1 MLRRSVFWCV
11 IALALLLPTGGSMP
25 QAARAQQV
33 SPSSTPKAI
42 LAPRPTATSEPLAV
56 EIAVDVRAKSKA
68 ISPLIFGSNL
78 PVWLRK
84 EQFEDEVFRARI
96 RASGITILR
105 IPGGSWGDEYG
116 FYSCETG
123 QDQPGAYPCKYPWA
137 ARPTDLINVIRAVG
151 VQAAYI
157 MNVNYTAQEAA
168 AAVAFYNG
176 RLGDRR
182 RIGLDRNGVDWKTVD
197 DWARLRAAGGNPT
210 PLGIKLWEIGNE
222 VYGGKANSEHKGC
235 TKANGWEETWTCDG
249 AAYMLGN
256 EKHDGALA
264 LIAAMRRVDPAIKVG
279 VVGGASFVAQ
289 DGWTRSVFSN
299 GIERVDFVALHPYLP
314 YYIDGNVK
322 RETDYVISQPQRH
335 WRKVREELDW
345 AFRDFAG
352 GKRRP
357 LFVNE
362 YGLIPPF
369 NERDSRNYMNT
380 HVDAL
385 FQADSLGQMIQNN
398 VDMAAQWALM
408 NGRSDNYGNELT
420 ASAVDSTASA
430 WNGLFSPADDLS
442 DAPAAQLPAAK
453 GQTLSYVLK
462 PFAIT
467 LLTLTYR

>member
-1 MLRRSVFWCV
+1 
-11 IALALLLPTGGSMP
+11 
-25 QAARAQQV
+25 
-33 SPSSTPKAI
+33 
-42 LAPRPTATSEPLAV
+42 
-56 EIAVDVRAKSKA
+56 
-68 ISPLIFGSNL
+68 
-78 PVWLRK
+78 
-84 EQFEDEVFRARI
+84 
-96 RASGITILR
+96 
-105 IPGGSWGDEYG
+105 
-116 FYSCETG
+116 
-123 QDQPGAYPCKYPWA
+123 
-137 ARPTDLINVIRAVG
+137 
-151 VQAAYI
+151 
-157 MNVNYTAQEAA
+157 
-168 AAVAFYNG
+168 
-176 RLGDRR
+176 
-182 RIGLDRNGVDWKTVD
+182 
-197 DWARLRAAGGNPT
+197 
-210 PLGIKLWEIGNE
+210 
-222 VYGGKANSEHKGC
+222 
-235 TKANGWEETWTCDG
+235 
-249 AAYMLGN
+249 
-256 EKHDGALA
+256 
-264 LIAAMRRVDPAIKVG
+264 
-279 VVGGASFVAQ
+279 
-289 DGWTRSVFSN
+289 
-299 GIERVDFVALHPYLP
+299 VALHPYLL

-408 NGRSDNYGNELT
+408 NGRSDNYGNEFGLMKADGRSTRQPKYFVIPLWRRFGSAMLPVKSSAAPQTEVSVYAGMPKRGVITIMAINKTGAPAPASITLANARQITGGSADELT

-442 DAPAAQLPAAK
+442 DAPAAQLPAAE